1 MLPKNENTHIAKN
14 YRPIACQNLM
24 FKLYTSCINTFVQ
37 QHCEMNNIVTTE
49 QAGGKRGVW
58 GCLEQLLINK
68 TVLNEVKQ
76 NRRNLVTVWL
86 DYQKAFDSV
95 PHEWLIE
102 SLKLA
107 KLPPLIV
114 TAIDTLTKSWATNI
128 HISGENV
135 SFTSNLIEYKN
146 GIFQGDGLSVLWDV
160 GQLYQQYVINTKSQK
175 FTEKQMH
182 GYLFKKVKEQDQINK
197 STSWTTDK
205 YITSHFEGYAFAIHE
220 QEINTKD
227 LQYRRD
233 IKSGKTPWQNN
244 KCRLCNYCVEDI
256 THVISSCSK
265 MSSRYYLPL
274 RHDVI
279 AKTVYNEILRK
290 ENPDR
295 KKLINNETEFITTV
309 NDKELWWNV
318 AVKTSSKVPHNRPDM
333 IVWDMTKKLCYII
346 EFSCPADI
354 NIVNKVSEKE
364 NIYGPLIRNMQ
375 MMYEN
380 YSFMFIPI
388 IVGALGHVPKC
399 IFTNIENLGF
409 TKNKTKKLVKKLQ
422 VLSVTGTVKI
432 CKTFMSF
439 KV

>member
-1 MLPKNENTHIAKN
+1 
-14 YRPIACQNLM
+14 
-24 FKLYTSCINTFVQ
+24 
-37 QHCEMNNIVTTE
+37 
-49 QAGGKRGVW
+49 
-58 GCLEQLLINK
+58 
-68 TVLNEVKQ
+68 
-76 NRRNLVTVWL
+76 
-86 DYQKAFDSV
+86 
-95 PHEWLIE
+95 
-102 SLKLA
+102 
-107 KLPPLIV
+107 
-114 TAIDTLTKSWATNI
+114 
-128 HISGENV
+128 
-135 SFTSNLIEYKN
+135 
-146 GIFQGDGLSVLWDV
+146 
-160 GQLYQQYVINTKSQK
+160 
-175 FTEKQMH
+175 
-182 GYLFKKVKEQDQINK
+182 
-197 STSWTTDK
+197 
-205 YITSHFEGYAFAIHE
+205 
-220 QEINTKD
+220 
-227 LQYRRD
+227 
-233 IKSGKTPWQNN
+233 
-244 KCRLCNYCVEDI
+244 
-256 THVISSCSK
+256 

-333 IVWDMTKKLCYII
+333 IVWDMTRKLCYII

>member
-1 MLPKNENTHIAKN
+1 MAAYECRIVSAKQHLTQNKKNNKYLSKVIESEENGIIRIANELIKQSNIEVNEN
-14 YRPIACQNLM
+14 
-24 FKLYTSCINTFVQ
+24 
-37 QHCEMNNIVTTE
+37 
-49 QAGGKRGVW
+49 
-58 GCLEQLLINK
+58 
-68 TVLNEVKQ
+68 
-76 NRRNLVTVWL
+76 
-86 DYQKAFDSV
+86 
-95 PHEWLIE
+95 
-102 SLKLA
+102 
-107 KLPPLIV
+107 
-114 TAIDTLTKSWATNI
+114 
-128 HISGENV
+128 
-135 SFTSNLIEYKN
+135 
-146 GIFQGDGLSVLWDV
+146 LSPRDV

-182 GYLFKKVKEQDQINK
+182 GYLFKKVKEQDQIYK

-318 AVKTSSKVPHNRPDM
+318 AVKTSSKVPHNRPDI

-399 IFTNIENLGF
+399 IFINIENLGF

>member
-1 MLPKNENTHIAKN
+1 MIPTFGLLDWTIDEIDSIDKKTRKILTMTGNFHKNSDIDRFYMPRKLGGRGIKEIMAAYECRIVSAKQHLTQNKKNNKYLSKVIESEENGIIRIANELIKQSNIEVNEN
-14 YRPIACQNLM
+14 
-24 FKLYTSCINTFVQ
+24 
-37 QHCEMNNIVTTE
+37 
-49 QAGGKRGVW
+49 
-58 GCLEQLLINK
+58 
-68 TVLNEVKQ
+68 
-76 NRRNLVTVWL
+76 
-86 DYQKAFDSV
+86 
-95 PHEWLIE
+95 
-102 SLKLA
+102 
-107 KLPPLIV
+107 
-114 TAIDTLTKSWATNI
+114 
-128 HISGENV
+128 
-135 SFTSNLIEYKN
+135 
-146 GIFQGDGLSVLWDV
+146 LSPRDV

-182 GYLFKKVKEQDQINK
+182 GYLFKKVKEQDQIDK

-227 LQYRRD
+227 LQYRHD

-318 AVKTSSKVPHNRPDM
+318 AVKTSSKVPHDRPDM

>member
-1 MLPKNENTHIAKN
+1 MIPTFGLLDWTIDEIDSIDKKTRKILTMTGNFHKNSDIDRFYMPRKLGGRGIKEIMAAYECRIVSAKQHLTQNKKNNKYLSKVIESEENGIIRIANELIKQSNIEVNEN
-14 YRPIACQNLM
+14 
-24 FKLYTSCINTFVQ
+24 
-37 QHCEMNNIVTTE
+37 
-49 QAGGKRGVW
+49 
-58 GCLEQLLINK
+58 
-68 TVLNEVKQ
+68 
-76 NRRNLVTVWL
+76 
-86 DYQKAFDSV
+86 
-95 PHEWLIE
+95 
-102 SLKLA
+102 
-107 KLPPLIV
+107 
-114 TAIDTLTKSWATNI
+114 
-128 HISGENV
+128 
-135 SFTSNLIEYKN
+135 
-146 GIFQGDGLSVLWDV
+146 LSTRDV

-182 GYLFKKVKEQDQINK
+182 GYLFKKVKEQDQIDK

>member
-1 MLPKNENTHIAKN
+1 MTGNFHKNSDIDRFYMPRKLGGRGIKEIMAAYECRIVSAKQHLTQNKKNNKYLSKVIESEENGIIRIAKELIKQSNIEVNEN
-14 YRPIACQNLM
+14 
-24 FKLYTSCINTFVQ
+24 
-37 QHCEMNNIVTTE
+37 
-49 QAGGKRGVW
+49 
-58 GCLEQLLINK
+58 
-68 TVLNEVKQ
+68 
-76 NRRNLVTVWL
+76 
-86 DYQKAFDSV
+86 
-95 PHEWLIE
+95 
-102 SLKLA
+102 
-107 KLPPLIV
+107 
-114 TAIDTLTKSWATNI
+114 
-128 HISGENV
+128 
-135 SFTSNLIEYKN
+135 
-146 GIFQGDGLSVLWDV
+146 LSPRDV

-182 GYLFKKVKEQDQINK
+182 GYLFKKVKEQDQIDK
-197 STSWTTDK
+197 STSWTTYK

-220 QEINTKD
+220 QEVNTKD

-256 THVISSCSK
+256 THVTSSCSK

-318 AVKTSSKVPHNRPDM
+318 AVKTSSKVPHNRPNM

-380 YSFMFIPI
+380 YGFMFIPI

-439 KV
+439 KVFFLGNFLDLQSNNCLLISQFIQLISILSIFLYY

>member
-1 MLPKNENTHIAKN
+1 
-14 YRPIACQNLM
+14 
-24 FKLYTSCINTFVQ
+24 
-37 QHCEMNNIVTTE
+37 
-49 QAGGKRGVW
+49 
-58 GCLEQLLINK
+58 
-68 TVLNEVKQ
+68 
-76 NRRNLVTVWL
+76 
-86 DYQKAFDSV
+86 
-95 PHEWLIE
+95 
-102 SLKLA
+102 
-107 KLPPLIV
+107 
-114 TAIDTLTKSWATNI
+114 
-128 HISGENV
+128 
-135 SFTSNLIEYKN
+135 
-146 GIFQGDGLSVLWDV
+146 
-160 GQLYQQYVINTKSQK
+160 
-175 FTEKQMH
+175 MH
-182 GYLFKKVKEQDQINK
+182 GYLFKKVKEQDQIDK

-205 YITSHFEGYAFAIHE
+205 YITSHFEGHAFAIHE

-333 IVWDMTKKLCYII
+333 IVWDMTKKLCYIT

>member
-1 MLPKNENTHIAKN
+1 MIPTFGLLDWTIDEIDSIDKKTRKILTMTGNFHKNSDIDRFYMPRKLGGRGIKEIMAAYECRIVSAKQHLTQNKKNNKYLSKVIESEENGIIRIANELIKQSNIEVNEN
-14 YRPIACQNLM
+14 
-24 FKLYTSCINTFVQ
+24 
-37 QHCEMNNIVTTE
+37 
-49 QAGGKRGVW
+49 
-58 GCLEQLLINK
+58 
-68 TVLNEVKQ
+68 
-76 NRRNLVTVWL
+76 
-86 DYQKAFDSV
+86 
-95 PHEWLIE
+95 
-102 SLKLA
+102 
-107 KLPPLIV
+107 
-114 TAIDTLTKSWATNI
+114 
-128 HISGENV
+128 
-135 SFTSNLIEYKN
+135 
-146 GIFQGDGLSVLWDV
+146 LSPRDV
-160 GQLYQQYVINTKSQK
+160 RQLYQQYVINTKSQK

-182 GYLFKKVKEQDQINK
+182 GYLFKKVKEQNQIDK

-375 MMYEN
+375 IMYEN

-422 VLSVTGTVKI
+422 VLSVTGAVKI

>member
-1 MLPKNENTHIAKN
+1 MPRKLGGRGIKEIMAAYECRIVSAKQHLIQNKKNNKYLSKVIESEENGIIRIANELIKQSNIEVNEN
-14 YRPIACQNLM
+14 
-24 FKLYTSCINTFVQ
+24 
-37 QHCEMNNIVTTE
+37 
-49 QAGGKRGVW
+49 
-58 GCLEQLLINK
+58 
-68 TVLNEVKQ
+68 
-76 NRRNLVTVWL
+76 
-86 DYQKAFDSV
+86 
-95 PHEWLIE
+95 
-102 SLKLA
+102 
-107 KLPPLIV
+107 
-114 TAIDTLTKSWATNI
+114 
-128 HISGENV
+128 
-135 SFTSNLIEYKN
+135 
-146 GIFQGDGLSVLWDV
+146 LSPRDV

-182 GYLFKKVKEQDQINK
+182 GYLFKKVKEQDQIDK

-422 VLSVTGTVKI
+422 VLSGTGTVKI

>member
-1 MLPKNENTHIAKN
+1 
-14 YRPIACQNLM
+14 
-24 FKLYTSCINTFVQ
+24 
-37 QHCEMNNIVTTE
+37 
-49 QAGGKRGVW
+49 
-58 GCLEQLLINK
+58 
-68 TVLNEVKQ
+68 
-76 NRRNLVTVWL
+76 
-86 DYQKAFDSV
+86 
-95 PHEWLIE
+95 
-102 SLKLA
+102 
-107 KLPPLIV
+107 
-114 TAIDTLTKSWATNI
+114 
-128 HISGENV
+128 
-135 SFTSNLIEYKN
+135 
-146 GIFQGDGLSVLWDV
+146 
-160 GQLYQQYVINTKSQK
+160 
-175 FTEKQMH
+175 
-182 GYLFKKVKEQDQINK
+182 
-197 STSWTTDK
+197 
-205 YITSHFEGYAFAIHE
+205 
-220 QEINTKD
+220 
-227 LQYRRD
+227 
-233 IKSGKTPWQNN
+233 
-244 KCRLCNYCVEDI
+244 
-256 THVISSCSK
+256 

-290 ENPDR
+290 KNPDR

-333 IVWDMTKKLCYII
+333 IVWDMTKKLCHII

-380 YSFMFIPI
+380 DSFMFIPI

>member
-1 MLPKNENTHIAKN
+1 MIPTFGLLDWTIDEIDSIDKKTRKILTMTGNFHKNSDIDRFYMPRKLGGRGIKEIMAAYECRIVSAKQHLTQNKKNNKYLSKVIESEENGIIRIANELIKQSNIEVNEN
-14 YRPIACQNLM
+14 L
-24 FKLYTSCINTFVQ
+24 
-37 QHCEMNNIVTTE
+37 
-49 QAGGKRGVW
+49 
-58 GCLEQLLINK
+58 
-68 TVLNEVKQ
+68 
-76 NRRNLVTVWL
+76 
-86 DYQKAFDSV
+86 
-95 PHEWLIE
+95 
-102 SLKLA
+102 SLR
-107 KLPPLIV
+107 
-114 TAIDTLTKSWATNI
+114 
-128 HISGENV
+128 
-135 SFTSNLIEYKN
+135 
-146 GIFQGDGLSVLWDV
+146 DV

-182 GYLFKKVKEQDQINK
+182 GYLFKKVKEQDQIDK

-227 LQYRRD
+227 LQYRHD

-318 AVKTSSKVPHNRPDM
+318 AVKTSSKVPHDRPDM